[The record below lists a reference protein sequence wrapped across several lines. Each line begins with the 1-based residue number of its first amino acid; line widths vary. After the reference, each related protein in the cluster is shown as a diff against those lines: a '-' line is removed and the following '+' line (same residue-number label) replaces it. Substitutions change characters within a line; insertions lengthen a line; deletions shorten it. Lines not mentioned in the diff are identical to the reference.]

1 MPRGGRGD
9 RAPQP
14 CIRQIP
20 EDLNHDAVMRIG
32 GEAPRRQDP
41 FSPAALEPWKAGGSL
56 PPRII
61 LALHLAGER
70 DQRQTCVE
78 LPYIVFIK
86 VVHVAGRRT
95 APGGTLPIVT

>member
-1 MPRGGRGD
+1 MMQSCASAARLLGGRPILSIGIEAMEGD
-9 RAPQP
+9 
-14 CIRQIP
+14 
-20 EDLNHDAVMRIG
+20 
-32 GEAPRRQDP
+32 
-41 FSPAALEPWKAGGSL
+41 GSL

-95 APGGTLPIVT
+95 APAGTSPMVT